1 MNLFGIGNLE
11 LLWVLVIALIVLG
24 PARMVDAAKTAGK
37 FWREAQHVLRAT
49 ADAAAVEFDAPP
61 PSGAPPRSPAPA
73 PEDAVPRSAD
83 APDQG
88 QQKSGEEP

>member
-49 ADAAAVEFDAPP
+49 ADAATVEFDAPP
-61 PSGAPPRSPAPA
+61 PAGAPPRNPAPA
-73 PEDAVPRSAD
+73 PEDAVPRGAD

-88 QQKSGEEP
+88 PQKSGEEP